1 MILLTAPAPQKGR
14 NPHHLVVGLGNPGPA
29 YFGTRHNAG
38 FRVLDQLAEAFAIP
52 LLQTRSEAVFGAGCI
67 QGVPVVLAKPMAFM
81 NLSGPPVKALIDF
94 LGISSEQ
101 TVVIH
106 DDLDLALGR
115 LKIKEKG
122 GHGGHKG
129 VRSLMDAVGG
139 GDFTRVRIGIGRSR
153 LPGGLRPD
161 TVAYVL
167 GRFSEQE
174 KAVLEPVLVRA
185 CEAVVTILC
194 HGTREGM
201 NRFNG
206 KRV

>member
-1 MILLTAPAPQKGR
+1 MTFWVGAAPRTGR
-14 NPHHLVVGLGNPGPA
+14 NPQHLVVGLGNPGPVYA
-29 YFGTRHNAG
+29 GTRHNAG
-38 FRVLDQLAEAFAIP
+38 FRVVERLAESFGIP
-52 LLQTRSEAVFGAGCI
+52 LVQTKAEAVVGAGRI
-67 QGVPVVLAKPMAFM
+67 RKVPVVLAKPIAFM
-81 NLSGPPVKALIDF
+81 NRSGPPVKALIDF
-94 LGISSEQ
+94 LEISSEQ
-101 TVVIH
+101 VIVIH
-106 DDLDLALGR
+106 DDLDLVLGR

-129 VRSLMDAVGG
+129 VWSLMDAVGG
-139 GDFTRVRIGIGRSR
+139 GNFTRVRIGIGRSR
-153 LPGGLRPD
+153 LPGGLQPD

-174 KAVLEPVLVRA
+174 EAILEPVLARA

-206 KRV
+206 MRV

>member
-1 MILLTAPAPQKGR
+1 
-14 NPHHLVVGLGNPGPA
+14 LVVGLGNPGPA
-29 YFGTRHNAG
+29 YAGTRHNAG
-38 FRVLDQLAEAFAIP
+38 FRVLEQLAEAFGVP
-52 LLQTRSEAVFGAGCI
+52 LVQESGEALFGAGCI
-67 QGVPVVLAKPMAFM
+67 RGVAVVLAKPMAFM
-81 NLSGPPVKALIDF
+81 NRSGPLVKGLIDS
-94 LGISSEQ
+94 LGISSER

-139 GDFTRVRIGIGRSR
+139 GNFTRVRIGIGRNR
-153 LPGGLRPD
+153 LPGGWQPD
-161 TVAYVL
+161 TVEYVL

-174 KAVLEPVLVRA
+174 ETVLEPVMARA
-185 CEAVVTILC
+185 CEAVVTVLC
-194 HGTREGM
+194 HGTKAAM

-206 KRV
+206 KSV

>member
-1 MILLTAPAPQKGR
+1 MTFWMAPSPKEPETAAK
-14 NPHHLVVGLGNPGPA
+14 LVVGLGNPGEE
-29 YFGTRHNAG
+29 YSGTRHNVG
-38 FRVLDQLAEAFAIP
+38 FRVLDRLAETYSIALVESRF
-52 LLQTRSEAVFGAGCI
+52 EVVFGTGSI
-67 QGVPVVLAKPMAFM
+67 RGIPVVLAKPMAFM
-81 NLSGPPVKALIDF
+81 NLSGPPTKRLADH

-129 VRSLMDAVGG
+129 VKSLMDAFGG
-139 GDFTRVRIGIGRSR
+139 GSFTRVRIGIGRSS
-153 LPGGLRPD
+153 LTAGAKTD
-161 TVAYVL
+161 VVEHVL
-167 GRFSEQE
+167 GRFSDEE
-174 KAVLEPVLVRA
+174 EAILAPILARA
-185 CEAVVTILC
+185 CEAVVTLLC
-194 HGTREGM
+194 LGTKEGM